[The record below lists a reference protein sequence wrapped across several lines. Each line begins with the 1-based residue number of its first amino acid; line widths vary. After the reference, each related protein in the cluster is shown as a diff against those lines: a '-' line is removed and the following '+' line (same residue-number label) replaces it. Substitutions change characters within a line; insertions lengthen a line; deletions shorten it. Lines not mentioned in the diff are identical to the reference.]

1 MTSPAIV
8 NVSKFVAGNAKK
20 FGEYVNYIDRDEAV
34 RNTNFSKFNVNAFDG
49 YHHYMDNPEKS
60 TGLFTATQTNLSMEE
75 KKQLKNTFQLAQSND
90 SIMWQDVI
98 SFNNAFLEEQG
109 IYRAKTGYL
118 NEGVLQEAIRKG
130 MTATLKAEGMEA
142 SGVWAASIHL
152 NTDNIHIHIA
162 LVEPYP
168 TKPYKTF
175 TNKDGETYT
184 ARKGSRRQ
192 GTLDLMKSTV
202 VNDLISRDK
211 QLMHISELIHDRIAP
226 SDRKI
231 VPLMTPGMRQL
242 MQTVYQELPEDMR
255 LWKYNNQALTSVRA
269 KLDVIAT
276 MYMDAYYPE
285 EKAALTQALNEEVA
299 TTKMLYGE
307 GTKEKGR
314 YEQYKSNKENELY
327 AKIGNGLLREMRTI
341 RKEEKQQFEKKQG
354 SHRGSYQPGMLNP
367 VQLNKL
373 KKALRKDFESIKN
386 KKKYQELQEE
396 MERGE

>member
-49 YHHYMDNPEKS
+49 YHHYMENPEKS

-130 MTATLKAEGMEA
+130 MAATLKAEGMEA

-242 MQTVYQELPEDMR
+242 MHGVYQELPEDMR

-276 MYMDAYYPE
+276 MYMDTYYPE

-354 SHRGSYQPGMLNP
+354 SHRGAYQPGMLNP